1 MPPGGILSPH
11 VAARPVLT
19 PLPSSLYIVK
29 TKKSSLKLYPKD
41 KDLLKVVK
49 AN

>member
-11 VAARPVLT
+11 VAARPDH
-19 PLPSSLYIVK
+19 PSLYIVK